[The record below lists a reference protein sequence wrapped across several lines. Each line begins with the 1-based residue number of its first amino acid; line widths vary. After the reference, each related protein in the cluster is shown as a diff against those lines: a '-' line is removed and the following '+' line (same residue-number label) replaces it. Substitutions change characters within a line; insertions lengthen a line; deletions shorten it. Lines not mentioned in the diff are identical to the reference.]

1 MAEDLTK
8 EKKITITQT
17 EFNKLLDTIEK
28 LSKGQETLFNVADKS
43 RLARHQAMSGD
54 ALIRTAKISIWDGK
68 YILGW
73 KLMKNVS
80 EIMPGT
86 GRWVEDQST
95 MLVFEDGETLEI
107 PLIDFYRKITK
118 ESGEIVNQTD
128 QLDEVTKKKVTVFTI
143 ELKTGKQIN
152 IDNRF
157 VN

>member
-1 MAEDLTK
+1 MAEEP
-8 EKKITITQT
+8 EKKVMIKQSDLNMLF
-17 EFNKLLDTIEK
+17 EKIEK
-28 LSKGQETLFNVADKS
+28 LTKGQETLFDVADKS
-43 RLARHQAMSGD
+43 RLMRHQAMSGD
-54 ALIRTAKISIWDGK
+54 ALIRTAKISIYNGK
-68 YILGW
+68 YVMGW
-73 KLMKNVS
+73 NLTKNVS

-95 MLVFEDGETLEI
+95 MLVFDDGSTEEI

-128 QLDEVTKKKVTVFTI
+128 QLDEVTKNKVTIFTI
-143 ELKTGKQIN
+143 EMKTGKQIN

>member
-1 MAEDLTK
+1 MIKQSDLNMLF
-8 EKKITITQT
+8 EK
-17 EFNKLLDTIEK
+17 IEK
-28 LSKGQETLFNVADKS
+28 LTKGQETLFDVADKS
-43 RLARHQAMSGD
+43 RLMRHQAMSGD
-54 ALIRTAKISIWDGK
+54 ALIRTAKISIYNGK
-68 YILGW
+68 YVMGW
-73 KLMKNVS
+73 NLTKNVS

-95 MLVFEDGETLEI
+95 MLVFDDGSTEEI

-128 QLDEVTKKKVTVFTI
+128 QLDEVTKNKVTIFTI
-143 ELKTGKQIN
+143 EMKTGKQIN

>member
-1 MAEDLTK
+1 MAEDPTK
-8 EKKITITQT
+8 EKKVTLTQT

-28 LSKGQETLFNVADKS
+28 LSSGQKTLFDVADKS
-43 RLARHQAMSGD
+43 RLARHQVMSGE
-54 ALIRTAKISIWDGK
+54 ALIRTAKVSIYDGK
-68 YILGW
+68 YVLGW
-73 KLMKNVS
+73 KLTKNVS

-86 GRWVEDQST
+86 GRWVEDQAT
-95 MLVFEDGETLEI
+95 MLIFEDGETQEI
-107 PLIDFYRKITK
+107 PLIDFYRKIVK

-128 QLDEVTKKKVTVFTI
+128 QIDEATKKKVTIFTI